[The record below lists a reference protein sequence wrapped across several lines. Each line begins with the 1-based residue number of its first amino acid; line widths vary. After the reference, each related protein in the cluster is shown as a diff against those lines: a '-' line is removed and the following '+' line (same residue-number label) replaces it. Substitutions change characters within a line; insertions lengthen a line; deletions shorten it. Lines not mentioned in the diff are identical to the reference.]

1 MTDWINDKFRF
12 VIEEARTNRIVTYD
26 LPVANAKLM
35 RKLSGS
41 SVIQFDVDYR
51 DTRVIDPE
59 TNAPIVFKPWGH
71 WCHVEYNF
79 MSERKIWASGLLK
92 PSEVDEK
99 TGILHAEF
107 EGFSAYPSGVPWLQN
122 WNPIAV
128 DPFTVVDKI
137 WNHLQSYPNGNLGV
151 TPYSLGEDGV
161 SKVVP
166 PVSNTEMLPGFSFD
180 GQTLVVDF
188 FALFVRAVDFT
199 DCGEYIN
206 KLARDIPFDYFE
218 ESEWNSNRTAVEK
231 FLRLAYQDGGVLQ
244 DNLAFRLN
252 ENIFQSKSRIESEI
266 EWASDII
273 VRGWYPGKV
282 YSSTL
287 TNADSKRYRRTVLEE
302 DANVNSDERAQ
313 IWGAR
318 QLTRRQWPNYWESVI
333 VNMYHPNAPFGTYDV
348 GDTIR
353 IQGEMPWI
361 GYVDQLHKIIGMSV
375 DITSNTCELT
385 LRAEGAFNYD
395 PLYFQGI
402 EPNLITNPSF
412 TSNLN
417 GWTQAKG
424 SWTRDA
430 AIGNTNV
437 GAVRVT
443 ADGTQ
448 KILQITTPLNI
459 LIRDRVAFSTA
470 VYWEGASSDAKS
482 TPIRIKA
489 QALDSSGN
497 VVAEPIFNAILPNDG
512 DADGWVTLSGSWKN
526 TNTSITNL
534 RIQLEV
540 TSSMRL
546 GDVWFDDVYVSK
558 YQLPF

>member
-1 MTDWINDKFRF
+1 
-12 VIEEARTNRIVTYD
+12 
-26 LPVANAKLM
+26 
-35 RKLSGS
+35 
-41 SVIQFDVDYR
+41 
-51 DTRVIDPE
+51 
-59 TNAPIVFKPWGH
+59 
-71 WCHVEYNF
+71 
-79 MSERKIWASGLLK
+79 
-92 PSEVDEK
+92 
-99 TGILHAEF
+99 
-107 EGFSAYPSGVPWLQN
+107 
-122 WNPIAV
+122 
-128 DPFTVVDKI
+128 
-137 WNHLQSYPNGNLGV
+137 
-151 TPYSLGEDGV
+151 
-161 SKVVP
+161 
-166 PVSNTEMLPGFSFD
+166 
-180 GQTLVVDF
+180 
-188 FALFVRAVDFT
+188 
-199 DCGEYIN
+199 
-206 KLARDIPFDYFE
+206 
-218 ESEWNSNRTAVEK
+218 
-231 FLRLAYQDGGVLQ
+231 
-244 DNLAFRLN
+244 
-252 ENIFQSKSRIESEI
+252 
-266 EWASDII
+266 
-273 VRGWYPGKV
+273 
-282 YSSTL
+282 
-287 TNADSKRYRRTVLEE
+287 
-302 DANVNSDERAQ
+302 
-313 IWGAR
+313 
-318 QLTRRQWPNYWESVI
+318 
-333 VNMYHPNAPFGTYDV
+333 
-348 GDTIR
+348 
-353 IQGEMPWI
+353 
-361 GYVDQLHKIIGMSV
+361 MSV
-375 DITSNTCELT
+375 DLSSNTCELT